1 MSLVRQLLDLHSDV
15 SVQSITAR
23 RFNQAQMLE
32 WLAPILKRG
41 GFASH
46 PAGTSAEGR
55 TIPVITAGTGPVR
68 VFLWSQMHGDESTA
82 TMALLDMLNFF
93 SLQPSHPV
101 ASTIMSA
108 LTLQFLPMLNPD
120 GAERFQ
126 RRTAQQIDMN
136 RDAVRLQTPEA
147 RLLRNIQAETKPH
160 FGFNLHDQDSHYT
173 VGESASVTAIALL
186 APPLDAKKSEND
198 VLRRAKHLAA
208 YLAETF
214 AELVPGHLARYDD
227 TFEPRAF
234 GDNFQRWGTSTVLVE
249 SGGWNHDPE
258 KMVLRKV
265 NFAGLLCALHAIAGE
280 SFQKSDLT
288 SYETLPFNGRN
299 FFDILMRNV
308 RFTGTPGAEALP
320 VDIALNISE
329 ETDRSSGKP
338 VPIATVVDI
347 GDLQPMGAFQEF
359 DCSGLSLDASD
370 IAMDKRIPLDDVLR
384 LMKKR

>member
-1 MSLVRQLLDLHSDV
+1 MSLVRELSDLHADV

-23 RFNQAQMLE
+23 RFTQAQMLG

-41 GFASH
+41 GFASRA
-46 PAGTSAEGR
+46 AGTSAEGR
-55 TIPVITAGTGPVR
+55 TISVVTAGTGPVR

-101 ASTIMSA
+101 VATIMSA
-108 LTLQFLPMLNPD
+108 LTIQVLPMLNPD

-186 APPLDAKKSEND
+186 APRPPERL
-198 VLRRAKHLAA
+198 LAA
-208 YLAETF
+208 EQILMDGLRMVDEWRTF
-214 AELVPGHLARYDD
+214 AELVPGHIARYDD

-249 SGGWNHDPE
+249 SGGWKDDPE
-258 KMVLRKV
+258 KMVLRRV
-265 NFAGLLCALHAIAGE
+265 NFAGLICALHAIAGDT
-280 SFQKSDLT
+280 FQKSDLT
-288 SYETLPFNGRN
+288 SYETLSFNGKN
-299 FFDILMRNV
+299 LFDILLRNV
-308 RFTGTPGAEALP
+308 RLAGAPGAEPLP

-329 ETDRSSGKP
+329 ETDGSSGRR
-338 VPIATVVDI
+338 VQIGTVVDI
-347 GDLQPMGAFQEF
+347 GDLKPMGAFREF
-359 DCSGLSLDASD
+359 DCSGLSLDTSVLT
-370 IAMDKRIPLDDVLR
+370 MDKRIPLDDVFR
-384 LMKKR
+384 LTKKR

>member
-1 MSLVRQLLDLHSDV
+1 MSLVQELSDLHAEV
-15 SVQSITAR
+15 SVQSITTR

-32 WLAPILKRG
+32 WLAPIVKRG
-41 GFASH
+41 GFASR

-55 TIPVITAGTGPVR
+55 TIPVVTAGTGPVR
-68 VFLWSQMHGDESTA
+68 VVLWSQMHGDESTA
-82 TMALLDMLNFF
+82 TMALLDILNFF

-101 ASTIMSA
+101 VSTIMSS
-108 LTLQFLPMLNPD
+108 LTVQFLPMLNPD

-147 RLLRNIQAETKPH
+147 RLLKNIQAETKPH

-186 APPLDAKKSEND
+186 APPLDAKKSENE

-208 YLAETF
+208 YLVETLTV
-214 AELVPGHLARYDD
+214 LVPGHIARYDD

-258 KMVLRKV
+258 KMVLRRV
-265 NFAGLLCALHAIAGE
+265 NFAGLMCALHAIAGE
-280 SFQKSDLT
+280 SFQKSDLAL
-288 SYETLPFNGRN
+288 YETLPFNGKN
-299 FFDILMRNV
+299 FFDILLRNV
-308 RFTGTPGAEALP
+308 RFAGAPGAEPLP
-320 VDIALNISE
+320 VDIALNLSE
-329 ETDRSSGKP
+329 ETDGSSGP
-338 VPIATVVDI
+338 RVQIGTVVDI
-347 GDLQPMGAFQEF
+347 GDLEPMGAFREF
-359 DCSGLSLDASD
+359 DCSGVSLDASV
-370 IAMDKRIPLDDVLR
+370 IAMDKRIPLDDMLR
-384 LMKKR
+384 LIKKR